1 MWNMIWPIIVVV
13 SANTFYNICTKSTP
27 EGVNAF
33 ASLFITYF
41 VAALASIVL
50 FFVTGEQKN
59 FVEELTKANWSSW
72 ILGFSVVALEFGYIA
87 IYRAGWKVST
97 ASLTANITLACVL
110 LAVGILLYKEHIS
123 LSQLL
128 GAGICAVG
136 LYLIGK

>member
-1 MWNMIWPIIVVV
+1 MIWPVIVVV

-41 VAALASIVL
+41 AAALTSVVL

-59 FVEELTKANWSSW
+59 FVEELTKANWTSW

-87 IYRAGWKVST
+87 MYRAGWKVST

-110 LAVGILLYKEHIS
+110 LVVGILLYKERIS
-123 LSQLL
+123 FCQLL